1 MTRARGTSPDS
12 ELGIDG
18 RGKLGYLMGEVHK
31 LVKGDPNF
39 RTWGSKNSLV
49 TAWLL
54 NSMKPFIV
62 KPNMF
67 LPIAQNVWDSENPN
81 DCARRRIL
89 GRKPLQSIR
98 EVFSKV
104 RQEECRKRI
113 MFSNP
118 ELTLKTEPIGSA
130 LASRG
135 LDLEGDRR
143 KKTLELDSRSM
154 IGSARECGGLY
165 FFEDGMNSTS
175 PEYLF

>member
-67 LPIAQNVWDSENPN
+67 LPIAQNVWDSVRETYSNLENSSQIFELKSKLWQS
-81 DCARRRIL
+81 RRL
-89 GRKPLQSIR
+89 
-98 EVFSKV
+98 
-104 RQEECRKRI
+104 
-113 MFSNP
+113 
-118 ELTLKTEPIGSA
+118 
-130 LASRG
+130 RG
-135 LDLEGDRR
+135 
-143 KKTLELDSRSM
+143 
-154 IGSARECGGLY
+154 Y
-165 FFEDGMNSTS
+165 
-175 PEYLF
+175 YLL

>member
-18 RGKLGYLMGEVHK
+18 RGKLGYLMG
-31 LVKGDPNF
+31 GDPNF
-39 RTWGSKNSLV
+39 RTWRSKNSLV

-81 DCARRRIL
+81 DCARRMKREENDQVYMFLAGVSHNLDEVKGRIL
-89 GRKPLQSIR
+89 GRKPLPSIR
-98 EVFSKV
+98 EIFSK
-104 RQEECRKRI
+104 
-113 MFSNP
+113 
-118 ELTLKTEPIGSA
+118 
-130 LASRG
+130 
-135 LDLEGDRR
+135 
-143 KKTLELDSRSM
+143 ELDSRSM

-175 PEYLF
+175 PEYVF